1 MVYTHYQ
8 DEALGA
14 LQQFMSEVKRTP
26 PLTAQEEEQLLL
38 TIKSDRQNVE
48 ARDRLIAGYLPLL
61 IGLAKRF
68 ARNCKQLDLLDLVQ
82 EGNLGLLQALEKYD
96 ASNGEA
102 SFRTFAFSWARTV
115 MLTAFWQY
123 ERAIRFPLHKVRA
136 IRQMGIVNTRLLS
149 ELGREPAIA
158 ETAREMG
165 IRESEVREL
174 IALQEQEVV
183 SLHTF
188 PYEDGDFSIE
198 ETIADPTA
206 SDFAEDRFATVE
218 EALDALPEPERIVI
232 QLRFGF
238 QDGQAYSEK
247 EIADL
252 LGVAVSTVVALD
264 RRAQKRLR
272 QALCA

>member
-1 MVYTHYQ
+1 MVRLQYQ

-14 LQQFMSEVKRTP
+14 LPQFMSEVKRTP
-26 PLTAQEEEQLLL
+26 QLTVEEEAGLLL
-38 TIKSDRQNVE
+38 TLKSGMNNLQ
-48 ARDRLIAGYLPLL
+48 ARDRLITGYQPLL

-68 ARNCKQLDLLDLVQ
+68 ARNCKQLELLDLVQ

-96 ASNGEA
+96 GNSSES
-102 SFRTFAFSWARTV
+102 SFQTFAFSWVRTV

-123 ERAIRFPLHKVRA
+123 EQPIRFPLHKVRA

-149 ELGREPAIA
+149 ELGREPTIA
-158 ETAREMG
+158 ETAHEMG
-165 IRESEVREL
+165 VSERDVQEL
-174 IALQEQEVV
+174 IVLQEQEVV

-188 PYEDGDFSIE
+188 PFEDGAFSIE

-206 SDFAEDRFATVE
+206 SDFAEDRFSSVE
-218 EALDALPEPERIVI
+218 EALESLQESEQVI
-232 QLRFGF
+232 IKLRFGF
-238 QDGQAYSEK
+238 NDGQAYTQK

-252 LGVAVSTVVALD
+252 LGVAISTVVALD

-272 QALCA
+272 RALCA

>member
-1 MVYTHYQ
+1 MVRLHYQ

-14 LQQFMSEVKRTP
+14 LQQFMSEVKRIS
-26 PLTAQEEEQLLL
+26 PLTVEEEAQLLL
-38 TIKSDRQNVE
+38 AFKSDMNNVQ
-48 ARDRLIAGYLPLL
+48 ARDRLIGGYLPLM

-68 ARNCKQLDLLDLVQ
+68 ARNCKQLELLDLVQ

-96 ASNGEA
+96 GSRGES
-102 SFRTFAFSWARTV
+102 SFRTFVFSWVRTV

-123 ERAIRFPLHKVRA
+123 EQPIRFPLHKVRA

-149 ELGREPAIA
+149 ELGREPTIA
-158 ETAREMG
+158 ETAHEMCMK
-165 IRESEVREL
+165 ESDVREL
-174 IALQEQEVV
+174 VALQEQEVV

-198 ETIADPTA
+198 EMIADPTA
-206 SDFAEDRFATVE
+206 SDFAEDRFSSVE
-218 EALDALPEPERIVI
+218 EALESLPEPEQVVI
-232 QLRFGF
+232 KLRFGF
-238 QDGQAYSEK
+238 HDGQAYTQK

-252 LGVAVSTVVALD
+252 LGVAVTTVVALD